1 MKGIEYIKYSTSSN
15 LRWRLGGWQRLYVEV
30 AYGSVVC
37 LVGVGGGGR
46 DGLGWWRLFRM
57 VEMVKVV
64 G

>member
-1 MKGIEYIKYSTSSN
+1 
-15 LRWRLGGWQRLYVEV
+15 VEV
-30 AYGSVVC
+30 AYDSVVY

-57 VEMVKVV
+57 AEMVKVV